1 MRLSRRG
8 FFAAAAAGLAS
19 ATARAQGTPGQPR
32 ATRLRSLTG
41 ATQPITAQEHGTR
54 VSKLQGLM
62 QQQKVAALLV
72 ESGSVLEYFT
82 GVRWHRSERTTA
94 ALIPA
99 TGRVVIVTPFFEE
112 PSVRESLKIAA
123 EVRHWN
129 EDESPFEVLAG
140 ALREQHA
147 QGLAQGL
154 WIAGSIA
161 PDRSRHRH
169 GRPRTALPGTH

>member
-8 FFAAAAAGLAS
+8 IFAAAAAGLAS
-19 ATARAQGTPGQPR
+19 AAARAQGAPGQPR
-32 ATRLRSLTG
+32 ATRLKSLTG

-82 GVRWHRSERTTA
+82 GVHWPRSERTTA

-99 TGRVVIVTPFFEE
+99 TGPVVIVTPFFEE
-112 PSVRESLKIAA
+112 
-123 EVRHWN
+123 
-129 EDESPFEVLAG
+129 
-140 ALREQHA
+140 
-147 QGLAQGL
+147 
-154 WIAGSIA
+154 
-161 PDRSRHRH
+161 RSK
-169 GRPRTALPGTH
+169 